1 MNKIQKKI
9 TRPPVKKVKKEFKKG
24 KIKGKR

>member
-1 MNKIQKKI
+1 MNKMPKKI
-9 TRPPVKKVKKEFKKG
+9 TRPPVKEVKKEFKKG